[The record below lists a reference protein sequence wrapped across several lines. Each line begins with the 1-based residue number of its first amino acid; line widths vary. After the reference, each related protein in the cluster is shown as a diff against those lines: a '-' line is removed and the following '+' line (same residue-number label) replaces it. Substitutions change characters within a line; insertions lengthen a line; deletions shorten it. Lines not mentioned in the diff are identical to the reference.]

1 MTKEQLIE
9 LVKFTAGE
17 IVAPTTLN
25 DEDAESIVDDFLYAE
40 QLTIPIVSHSMRG
53 EELNSLEFLEMIRG
67 EWCNSEE
74 QYKPFWN
81 DLLTFA
87 RKYHKERKAYCG

>member
-1 MTKEQLIE
+1 MTKQQLIE
-9 LVKFTAGE
+9 LVKFTSGE
-17 IVAPTTLN
+17 IVVEAKLST
-25 DEDAESIVDDFLYAE
+25 EDAESIVDDFLDAE

-53 EELNSLEFLEMIRG
+53 EDLNSLEFLEMIRS
-67 EWCNSEE
+67 EWCQSEE

>member
-1 MTKEQLIE
+1 MKKNKLIE
-9 LVKFTAGE
+9 LVMFASGE
-17 IVAPTTLN
+17 IQQNTLN
-25 DEDAESIVDDFLYAE
+25 MEDAESIVDDFVETE

-53 EELNSLEFLEMIRG
+53 EDLNSLEFLEMIRG